1 MKHCTNCGAEMQD
14 DIKFCPACGA
24 AQVSDEQVASQQ
36 PQEQQPYY
44 GQAPQQPYYGQPQ
57 QPYAQQPYVPQGT
70 ASVKP
75 FPALG
80 LVGMIFGIL
89 AIILTWFLWYLGV
102 VFSIVGLILSAI
114 GVAKRN
120 NYRLAGLAIAGLV
133 CSIVALVL
141 TIVSII
147 LAFAIVAAVM

>member
-1 MKHCTNCGAEMQD
+1 
-14 DIKFCPACGA
+14 
-24 AQVSDEQVASQQ
+24 
-36 PQEQQPYY
+36 
-44 GQAPQQPYYGQPQ
+44 
-57 QPYAQQPYVPQGT
+57 
-70 ASVKP
+70 
-75 FPALG
+75 
-80 LVGMIFGIL
+80 MIFGIL

>member
-1 MKHCTNCGAEMQD
+1 MKNCINCGAEMQD
-14 DIKFCPACGA
+14 DVNFCPACGA
-24 AQVSDEQVASQQ
+24 SQVA
-36 PQEQQPYY
+36 QEQAKTEAQS
-44 GQAPQQPYYGQPQ
+44 QPQQPYYGQPQ
-57 QPYAQQPYVPQGT
+57 QPYYGQPQPYAQQPYVPQGT
-70 ASVKP
+70 APVKP